1 MSTGNITVTQGA
13 CLLLSTLLGS
23 GVLIIPALAASTSG
37 IYSLAAW
44 VLIIL
49 AMLPI
54 VVTFA
59 ALGKRFPHEGG
70 TAYYV
75 KQAFGDNAAKAIG
88 ILYIAIAPIGPP
100 VVFIAGASYFAQF
113 LGNSSLD
120 AIYFELGMLLLIFIA
135 NCLKIETSAKLQTYI
150 SFGLI
155 ITILAICFLAILEP
169 TSVSST
175 TMNAVANTAANN
187 VNSTVNSTAANMAN
201 FSLVDIGKSVAIMFW
216 CFVGIEAICHIAKD
230 FNDPARDFPKVV
242 VIGVAVAAL
251 IYVVVSY
258 SVIKLG
264 AYGSELQ
271 NLQSITT
278 VASIS
283 AGVWG
288 AKIVALVGFL
298 GCFCG
303 VNVYVISF
311 AKMLYSMGDKTS
323 NLKRKLGNGTPIV
336 AVSIITVAI
345 AAMLFARASLSF
357 SFEVLLDYANGMF
370 VFIYLAAAAAGIKLL
385 TGKIRYAAIFSL
397 LFCLAILWFIGV
409 STLFGLSIVL
419 GSFCLFRFRDRVEPV
434 EYDVS

>member
-1 MSTGNITVTQGA
+1 MSKGNITVTQGA

-37 IYSLAAW
+37 IYSLIAW
-44 VLIIL
+44 IVIIL

-75 KQAFGDNAAKAIG
+75 KHAFGDNAAKAIG

-113 LGNSSLD
+113 LGNSSVD
-120 AIYFELGMLLLIFIA
+120 VIYFELGMLLLIFIA

-155 ITILAICFLAILEP
+155 GTILAICFLAIPE
-169 TSVSST
+169 S
-175 TMNAVANTAANN
+175 TAANN
-187 VNSTVNSTAANMAN
+187 TAINTAAASAAN
-201 FSLVDIGKSVAIMFW
+201 FPLVDIGKSVAIMFW
-216 CFVGIEAICHIAKD
+216 CFVGIEAICHVAKD
-230 FNDPARDFPKVV
+230 FKDPARDFPKAV

-264 AYGSELQ
+264 AYGSEQQ
-271 NLQSITT
+271 NLLSITT

-283 AGVWG
+283 VGVWG
-288 AKIVALVGFL
+288 EKIVALVGFL

-323 NLKRKLGNGTPIV
+323 HLKKKWDNGTPIV
-336 AVSIITVAI
+336 AVSIITAAI
-345 AAMLFARASLSF
+345 AVMLFARYSLSF

-397 LFCLAILWFIGV
+397 LFCLAILWFIGA
-409 STLFGLSIVL
+409 SMLFGLSILL
-419 GSFCLFRFRDRVEPV
+419 GAFCFFRFRDTAESV
-434 EYDVS
+434 EYDVN